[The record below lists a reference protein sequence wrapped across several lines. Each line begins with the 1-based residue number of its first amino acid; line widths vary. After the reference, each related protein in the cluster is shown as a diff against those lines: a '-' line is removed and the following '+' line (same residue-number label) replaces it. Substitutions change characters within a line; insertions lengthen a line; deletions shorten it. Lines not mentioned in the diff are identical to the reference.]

1 MTHVQNL
8 ALDSIKNISIE
19 EFLTLLQ
26 QQSAIAVQFPNGES
40 LVVQVKP
47 KLATLPILAGYV
59 PSGWKDAIYEY

>member
-1 MTHVQNL
+1 MNHVQNM

-19 EFLTLLQ
+19 EFLNLLQ
-26 QQSAIAVQFPNGES
+26 QESAIAVQFPNGES

-47 KLATLPILAGYV
+47 KLVTLPVLAGYV

>member
-1 MTHVQNL
+1 MNDLQNV
-8 ALDSIKNISIE
+8 ALDSIKNISVE
-19 EFLTLLQ
+19 EFLNLLQ

-47 KLATLPILAGYV
+47 KLATLPVLTGYV